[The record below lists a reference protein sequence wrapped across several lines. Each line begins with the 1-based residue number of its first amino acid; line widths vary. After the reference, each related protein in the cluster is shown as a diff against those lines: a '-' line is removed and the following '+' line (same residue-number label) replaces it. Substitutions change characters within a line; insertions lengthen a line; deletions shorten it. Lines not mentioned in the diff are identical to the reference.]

1 MSLRPSSALVCRAS
15 LVLAAAAV
23 TLAYE
28 LPARAQATGTTAPKD
43 DPKKVDG
50 KKVDAKKDDAKKGDA
65 KKGVTPAESAAPATE
80 PPVEA
85 KPDEEARRAV
95 YLSVDVGFTR
105 PDIGAIKDNLG
116 FDKTAANGV
125 LAGIGVGYRFKEL
138 RLGARFRDATTTEFS
153 LWSVMGEVGVGL
165 PLRPVSPIFMAHAGY
180 MFDTGVQRAVIA
192 SKLPQGNVLTP
203 FVDMSG
209 LVVGGELMASYW
221 VTKFLRVAPFLGFD
235 LTFLHR
241 AQVGTPQ
248 SLFPVPAATRN
259 NALFGDSG
267 SGVGYT
273 LNLGLRGTA
282 DIGF

>member
-1 MSLRPSSALVCRAS
+1 MSLRPSSVLVCRAS

-28 LPARAQATGTTAPKD
+28 LPARAQATGTTAAKD
-43 DPKKVDG
+43 DPKKDDG
-50 KKVDAKKDDAKKGDA
+50 KKADAKKGDA

-80 PPVEA
+80 PPAAA

-95 YLSVDVGFTR
+95 YLSVDIGFTR

-235 LTFLHR
+235 VTFLHR

-248 SLFPVPAATRN
+248 SLFPVPAETRN

-267 SGVGYT
+267 SGIGYT

>member
-28 LPARAQATGTTAPKD
+28 LPARAQSTGTAAPKD
-43 DPKKVDG
+43 DPKKVEG
-50 KKVDAKKDDAKKGDA
+50 KKDEGKKDEGKKDEG
-65 KKGVTPAESAAPATE
+65 KKAAPAKGAAAATE
-80 PPVEA
+80 PPAEA
-85 KPDEEARRAV
+85 KPDEESRRAV
-95 YLSVDVGFTR
+95 TLSVDIGFTR

-116 FDKTAANGV
+116 FDKKAANGV
-125 LAGIGVGYRFKEL
+125 LAGIGVGYRYREL
-138 RLGARFRDATTTEFS
+138 RLGARFRDASTTEFT

-203 FVDMSG
+203 FVDLSG
-209 LVVGGELMASYW
+209 LVVGGELLASYW

-241 AQVGTPQ
+241 AQVATPQ

-273 LNLGLRGTA
+273 LNIGLRGTA